1 MLGLADRLLSGKQV
15 SKSHQQFSL
24 NASRSFLPR
33 ELVIL
38 KGSRGITQQW
48 DLRLCNTPNVGKG
61 ASWVMGLWS
70 FPAVLSVML
79 LC

>member
-15 SKSHQQFSL
+15 LKSHQQFSL
-24 NASRSFLPR
+24 NVSRSSFLPK

-38 KGSRGITQQW
+38 KGNRRITQQW

-61 ASWVMGLWS
+61 A
-70 FPAVLSVML
+70 
-79 LC
+79 